1 MLDVAHYFLSSI
13 HPHVAELAEGK
24 RLHEGKV
31 FEIRKLKQ
39 KPEESQISLDKA
51 CSLLA
56 VLF

>member
-1 MLDVAHYFLSSI
+1 MLDVAHYFLSPI
-13 HPHVAELAEGK
+13 YPHVAELVEVK

-39 KPEESQISLDKA
+39 KMEESQTSLDKV
-51 CSLLA
+51 CSSLA